1 MKNNFLQ
8 IPDYILSNQELDGD
22 NKILLAKIIELHIR
36 AGRCFMSNNTFGD
49 FMGMSRTSISKRVTK
64 LKSLGYITTQ
74 DVWENKVQKGRII
87 TPTFKRG
94 SSQKKQVGSSQK
106 QQGIV
111 PEVNGG
117 SSPSSKGVVPEV
129 QTNIQPLI
137 NKETYKHTGS
147 NSTSMYEFFK
157 NK

>member
-22 NKILLAKIIELHIR
+22 NKILLAKIIELHTR
-36 AGRCFMSNNTFGD
+36 AGSCFMSNNTFGD

-64 LKSLGYITTQ
+64 LKSLGYIFTQ

-94 SSQKKQVGSSQK
+94 SSQSSK
-106 QQGIV
+106 GIV
-111 PEVNGG
+111 PKVNGG
-117 SSPSSKGVVPEV
+117 SSPSSKGVVPQV
-129 QTNIQPLI
+129 NTNIQPLI
-137 NKETYKHTGS
+137 NKETYKYTGS

-157 NK
+157 NKH